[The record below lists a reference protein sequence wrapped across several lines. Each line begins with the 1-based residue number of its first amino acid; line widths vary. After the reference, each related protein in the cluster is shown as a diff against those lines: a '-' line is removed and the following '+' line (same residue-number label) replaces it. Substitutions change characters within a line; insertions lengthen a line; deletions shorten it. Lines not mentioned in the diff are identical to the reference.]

1 MWLIAVLNSRISLLV
16 IVLTNVLQDI
26 GDTLATILVFNNVL
40 MENMD
45 MKELP
50 LLREHAILQLICL
63 AMLPPY
69 LEIPNLKSILQY
81 VQLLPD
87 STLVTE
93 I

>member
-1 MWLIAVLNSRISLLV
+1 MLI
-16 IVLTNVLQDI
+16 NVLQDI

-63 AMLPPY
+63 DMY
-69 LEIPNLKSILQY
+69 LVYSEILNLNSILQY
-81 VQLLPD
+81 AQLPLD
-87 STLVTE
+87 FTLE
-93 I
+93 IEL

>member
-1 MWLIAVLNSRISLLV
+1 
-16 IVLTNVLQDI
+16 
-26 GDTLATILVFNNVL
+26 
-40 MENMD
+40 
-45 MKELP
+45 MKD